1 MLKKRYLDTL
11 VTADLKEKMVFI
23 GGPRQV
29 GKTTFAT
36 NTGISQYA
44 NYAYLNWDSRENR
57 QSLLA
62 SRFDASA
69 ELLIFDK
76 IHKYKQWKTMS
87 KEYTTPIKSVFTF

>member
-1 MLKKRYLDTL
+1 MLIRRYLDTL

-36 NTGISQYA
+36 DTGRLHYA
-44 NYAYLNWDSRENR
+44 KCAYLNWDSREDR
-57 QSLLA
+57 QKILA

-69 ELLIFDK
+69 SLLIFDEV
-76 IHKYKQWKTMS
+76 HKYKQWKNL
-87 KEYTTPIKSVFTF
+87 